1 MKAVVFSVFLMISA
15 VFSAFAQQDPVLMT
29 IGSEQ
34 VTRSE
39 FLAVYNKNNVK
50 DEPVTEESI
59 KEYLELFI
67 NYKLKVKEAE
77 SLQLDTTTAFKNEL
91 AGYRRQLAQPYLSNR
106 EVTDHLLQEAY
117 ERMQWDIRASH
128 ILVKVSA
135 NASPEDTL
143 KAFKKMQ
150 DIHKKLNANGS
161 NFNDIAR
168 KFSEDESAKDRP
180 GKEAGT
186 TLKGNGGDLGY
197 FSVLNLFYEFETK
210 AYNMKVGEIS
220 QIIRTPVG
228 YHIIYVT
235 DRKPAI
241 GKLQAAHILVRSVA
255 GKEDSV
261 KNRIDEAYKL
271 VSNGSAFDEIA
282 KQYSDDKGSAAKG
295 GVLPWF
301 GCFRMAPTF
310 ISPFYSMKP
319 GDISGPVQTEYGW
332 HIIKL
337 IDRKPIGTFDENKSA
352 LKNQISRDKRSFIA
366 RDKLVSRLK
375 SEYQFSTND
384 KALNQIKPELS
395 DSLYTAS
402 WLPSEKLKT
411 STEKVCTI
419 AGVDYK
425 MSEFIDYMTR
435 KQSQIKQGDDK
446 FTFVK
451 TMFNLFTEDII
462 IEYENTRLEEKY
474 PDFKALMKEYRDGIL
489 LFDLMDKNV
498 WSKAVKDTT
507 GLNAFY
513 ATISG
518 NYKYGPRTEAAI
530 FTCSS
535 EKDLA
540 VLNKLLKKA
549 PKKGYT
555 PEVISNMINTDTVPT
570 VTYKTLIV
578 EKGVN
583 AMIDNT
589 PAVLNQSSVYREND
603 QINVVWLRA
612 FRDPEPKP
620 LREVKGLVTAE
631 YQNYLELEWVK
642 QLRAKYTW
650 KVDETVLKSIYSK

>member
-1 MKAVVFSVFLMISA
+1 MKAVVFSVFFMICA
-15 VFSAFAQQDPVLMT
+15 AFSAFAQQDPVLMT
-29 IGSEQ
+29 IGNEQ

-77 SLQLDTTTAFKNEL
+77 ALQLDTTTAFKNEL

-117 ERMQWDIRASH
+117 DRMQWDIRASH
-128 ILVKVSA
+128 ILVKVSS

-150 DIHKKLNANGS
+150 DIRKKLNAGAT
-161 NFNDIAR
+161 NFNEIAR
-168 KFSEDESAKDRP
+168 KYSEDESAKDRP
-180 GKEAGT
+180 GKEAGS

-197 FSVLNLFYEFETK
+197 FSVLNLYYEFETA
-210 AYNMKVGEIS
+210 AYNMKVGDVS

-228 YHIIYVT
+228 YHIIKLT

-241 GKLQAAHILVRSVA
+241 GKLQAAHILVRAVP

-261 KNRIDEAYKL
+261 KTRIDEAYKL
-271 VSNGSAFDEIA
+271 VTNGSAFDEIA

-310 ISPFYSMKP
+310 IEPFYSMKP
-319 GDISGPVQTEYGW
+319 GDITGPVQTEYGW

-375 SEYQFSTND
+375 TEYQFSTND
-384 KALNQIKPELS
+384 KALNQIKPELT

-402 WLPSEKLKT
+402 WLPSEKLKN

-419 AGVDYK
+419 AGKDYK
-425 MSEFIDYMTR
+425 MSEFVDYMTR

-451 TMFNLFTEDII
+451 TMFNLYTEDMI

-474 PDFKALMKEYRDGIL
+474 PEFKALMKEYRDGIL

-507 GLNAFY
+507 GLNNFY
-513 ATISG
+513 STING

-540 VLNKLLKKA
+540 ALNKLLKKA

-555 PEVISNMINTDTVPT
+555 PEVIGTMLNKDTVPT
-570 VTYKTLIV
+570 VTYKTVIV

-583 AMIDNT
+583 ALVDQT
-589 PAVLNQSSVYREND
+589 PAVLNQNSVYRENNV
-603 QINVVWLRA
+603 INVVWIRA

-631 YQNYLELEWVK
+631 YQNYLEQEWVK
-642 QLRAKYTW
+642 QLRSKYTW
-650 KVDETVLKSIYSK
+650 KIDENVLKSIYSK